1 MHHSR
6 AVARGAKSCF
16 LVGDM
21 PFGTYEADPVKA
33 CENAIKFLKNGNVEA
48 VKLEGI

>member
-6 AVARGAKSCF
+6 AVQRGCVEPF

-21 PFGTYEADPVKA
+21 PFGTYESCKIKA
-33 CENAIKFLKNGNVEA
+33 CDNAIKFMKQGRVEA
-48 VKLEGI
+48 VKLEG